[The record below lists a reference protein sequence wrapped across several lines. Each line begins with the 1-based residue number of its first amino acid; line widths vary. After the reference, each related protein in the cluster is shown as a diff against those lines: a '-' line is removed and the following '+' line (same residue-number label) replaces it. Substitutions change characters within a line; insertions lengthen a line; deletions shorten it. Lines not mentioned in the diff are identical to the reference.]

1 MEEYMIKKTILFLLV
16 LLLIVGCKNPNQKDK
31 KGGPNVKS
39 TDNVETIFA
48 VNTTKVVKG
57 EINDYLE
64 LNGDIKTKRE
74 VAVYPD
80 TMGKL
85 ITLNVR
91 VGQYVQ
97 KGDVIAEVDPS
108 KPGMEY
114 QASPVKAAIS
124 GTITEVP
131 AQIGATVTL
140 QSPIVK
146 IGVLY
151 DVDIVSYVAEKYISK
166 IKIGLPVFIKLEA
179 YPEVTFKGYL
189 SEISPVIDPQS
200 RMLEIKI
207 SLNERD
213 TRVKPGMFAKLKIV
227 TEKKTNIVKIPDECI
242 VKRYGEFF
250 VFVIKDNTT
259 DSTTDSVEKRKITS
273 GIQIDNKIEIVQG
286 LSAKE
291 EVVIRGQ
298 TLLEDK
304 TKVKIV
310 DRIEPLSV
318 KDNIE

>member
-1 MEEYMIKKTILFLLV
+1 MIKKTILFLLV

>member
-1 MEEYMIKKTILFLLV
+1 
-16 LLLIVGCKNPNQKDK
+16 
-31 KGGPNVKS
+31 
-39 TDNVETIFA
+39 
-48 VNTTKVVKG
+48 
-57 EINDYLE
+57 
-64 LNGDIKTKRE
+64 
-74 VAVYPD
+74 
-80 TMGKL
+80 MGKL